1 MQRPEPR
8 TYDCVVIGGGPA
20 GLSAA
25 IYLARYMR
33 SVIVADHGSGRST
46 THETNENY
54 LGFPDGVR
62 STALR
67 DLGRQQA
74 ERFGAEFIDCKIGD
88 VSRLDDGFRAATD
101 GIELHGRTLI
111 FATGVRDYLPEFE
124 NQEVGDFFGKSLFW
138 CITCDGYKVRGKRV
152 VVVGRD
158 DEAATTTLQFLN
170 YTQQLT
176 FVTNRAPGDHH
187 VSEKKQRQLAGANIR
202 LLEGRITNV
211 YGDDGF
217 MHACELDD
225 GRRIDCEFMFS
236 QQGARPNT
244 LLARPLDIGL
254 DRTGYIKV
262 DAEQRTNV
270 PMVFAAGDVTRE
282 YAHQIATAVHEGLT
296 AACTANYEL
305 YRPEQRDD

>member
-1 MQRPEPR
+1 MQQPEPR

-88 VSRLDDGFRAATD
+88 VSRLEGGFRAAAD

-305 YRPEQRDD
+305 YRPEQRES